1 MPIALWLLLLAL
13 QDGGVAVEGD
23 GPVRLLFPG
32 GRPKAVTMS
41 FDDGRDHDYKL
52 VEALN
57 RHALKA
63 TFHLVSG
70 LLDRDGYVKKADV
83 AALYRGHE
91 VASHTVHHAILPK
104 CSDEKIASEVLEDRK
119 ELERL
124 TGLPVQGLAYPGG
137 ACDDRVAALLP
148 GLGIRYA
155 REVGT
160 HHAFSLP
167 KRPHRWAATGSIGD
181 MLKDG
186 RRFLDHAGSPA
197 LLFVWGH
204 SYEFEER
211 KCWGIVDEFGALVGK
226 RADVWS
232 ATNLEVIDYQEAA
245 AKVAIGGGVAFNP
258 GPAPVWV
265 SVSGK
270 PVELPPG
277 GRVRV
282 TVP

>member
-1 MPIALWLLLLAL
+1 MPIALWILLAAL
-13 QDGGVAVEGD
+13 QDVAVEGD

-32 GRPKAVTMS
+32 GRAKAVTMS

-52 VEALN
+52 VDALN
-57 RHALKA
+57 RHGLKA

-70 LLDRDGYVKKADV
+70 LLDKDGYVKKADV
-83 AALYRGHE
+83 ATLYKGHE

-104 CSDEKIASEVLEDRK
+104 CGDDKVASEVLDDRR

-137 ACDDRVAALLP
+137 ECDDRVAALLP
-148 GLGIRYA
+148 VLGIRYA

-167 KRPHRWAATGSIGD
+167 KRPHRWAATCWIGD
-181 MLKDG
+181 MMKDG
-186 RRFLDHAGSPA
+186 RRFLDHTGSPA
-197 LLFVWGH
+197 LFFVWGH

-211 KCWGIVDEFGALVGK
+211 KCWGLIDEFGSLLGK
-226 RADVWS
+226 RPEIWY
-232 ATNLEVIDYQEAA
+232 ATNLEVIDYKDAV
-245 AKVAIGGGVAFNP
+245 AKVTIAGGVAHNP
-258 GPAPVWV
+258 GPARVWV
-265 SVSGK
+265 AAGEKV
-270 PVELPPG
+270 VELPPG
-277 GRVRV
+277 QKIRI